1 MEFEFKLADLGEGIA
16 EAEIRSWLV
25 KVGDQVEEHQSVVEV
40 ETDKA
45 LVELPTPRSGRVVK
59 LHYPEGAIVPVGA
72 TLLTVLEG
80 AAAEQPQTVEPVA
93 TEPAA
98 AERKESFGIVGQLP
112 EAAEEPEAAP
122 APPQPA
128 ATIQALPSVRVLAK
142 ELRVDLQQL
151 TGSGPDGS
159 ISAEDVRQAATR
171 SALPK
176 QAVVTEDGSYRKP
189 MRAVRRAIA
198 RNLLKSQQLTA
209 FVTNMDEFDVTR
221 LYDLKLRET
230 EHLAERGVQLT
241 FLPFFIKAVQHALL
255 EFPRFNARIDE
266 ENQEVIFHPQC
277 HMAIAIDT
285 ADGLMVPVLK
295 NIQQKSIIDLA
306 IELKSLAERAR
317 ERRISNE
324 EMRGSTITIT
334 NFGSYGGHYAT
345 PILNYPNVAIL
356 GCGRIRRKPWIYQ
369 DEIAIRQ
376 VLPLSLTFD
385 HRVTDGAE
393 ACRFTSRIGRYLEDP
408 GLLFIESV

>member
-1 MEFEFKLADLGEGIA
+1 MEFEFKLTDLGEGIT

-25 KVGDQVEEHQSVVEV
+25 EPGDRVEEHQPVVEV

-45 LVELPTPRSGRVVK
+45 VVELPTPKAGRVIRR
-59 LHYPEGAIVPVGA
+59 HHDIGAIVPVGA
-72 TLLTVLEG
+72 ALLTILEG
-80 AAAEQPQTVEPVA
+80 AAAEPPPLAPEET
-93 TEPAA
+93 AA
-98 AERKESFGIVGQLP
+98 RKESFGIVGQLP
-112 EAAEEPEAAP
+112 EAEEPVTPSTPEAA
-122 APPQPA
+122 
-128 ATIQALPSVRVLAK
+128 TGIKALPSVRALAG
-142 ELRVDLQQL
+142 ELQVNLAEL
-151 TGSGPDGS
+151 SGSGPDNS

-171 SALPK
+171 NALPK
-176 QAVVTEDGSYRKP
+176 TAIISDDGSYHKP

-230 EHLAERGVQLT
+230 EHLAERDLPLT
-241 FLPFFIKAVQHALL
+241 FLPFFMKAVQHALV
-255 EFPRFNARIDE
+255 EFPRFNARINE
-266 ENQEVIFHPQC
+266 ENHEVIFHTCC
-277 HMAIAIDT
+277 HMGVAIDT
-285 ADGLMVPVLK
+285 ADGLMVPVLR
-295 NIQQKSIIDLA
+295 NLQQKSIIDLA
-306 IELKSLAERAR
+306 EELKQLSERTR
-317 ERRISNE
+317 DRSISAE
-324 EMRGSTITIT
+324 EMQGSTITIT

-356 GCGRIRRKPWIYQ
+356 GCGRIRKKPWIYR

-385 HRVTDGAE
+385 HRITDGAE
-393 ACRFTSRIGRYLEDP
+393 ACRFLTRIGRYLEDP

>member
-16 EAEIRSWLV
+16 EAEIRGWLV
-25 KVGDQVEEHQSVVEV
+25 NVGDLVSEHQPVVEV

-45 LVELPTPRSGRVVK
+45 VVEIPTPRGGRVSK
-59 LHYPEGAIVPVGA
+59 LHHAEGAIVPVGA
-72 TLLTVLEG
+72 TLLSILEG
-80 AAAEQPQTVEPVA
+80 AAAEQPASPPAPPKPEPDQ
-93 TEPAA
+93 
-98 AERKESFGIVGQLP
+98 RKESFGIVGQLP
-112 EAAEEPEAAP
+112 EAVD
-122 APPQPA
+122 QPA
-128 ATIQALPSVRVLAK
+128 MPSVPEPAAGIKALPSVRALAK
-142 ELRVDLQQL
+142 ELHVDLQQL
-151 TGSGPDGS
+151 TGSGPQGS
-159 ISAEDVRQAATR
+159 ITAEDVRQTATR
-171 SALPK
+171 SALP
-176 QAVVTEDGSYRKP
+176 QRAVAAADGSFRKP

-230 EHLAERGVQLT
+230 EQLAERDLPLT
-241 FLPFFIKAVQHALL
+241 FLPFFMKAVQHALA
-255 EFPRFNARIDE
+255 EFPRFNAQIDE
-266 ENQEVIFHPQC
+266 ENKEVIFHTAC
-277 HMAIAIDT
+277 HMGIAVDT
-285 ADGLMVPVLK
+285 ADGLMVPVLQ

-306 IELKSLAERAR
+306 TELTQLSQQTRDR
-317 ERRISNE
+317 SISSE
-324 EMRGSTITIT
+324 QLQGSTSTIT

-356 GCGRIRRKPWIYQ
+356 GCGRIRKKPWIYQ

-385 HRVTDGAE
+385 HRITDGAE
-393 ACRFTSRIGRYLEDP
+393 ACRFLTRIGRYLEDP

>member
-16 EAEIRSWLV
+16 EAEIRGWLV
-25 KVGDQVEEHQSVVEV
+25 KEGDRVEEHQSVVEV

-45 LVELPTPRSGRVVK
+45 LVELPTPRTGRIGK
-59 LHYPEGAIVPVGA
+59 IHYPEGAIVPVGA
-72 TLLTVLEG
+72 TLLTVVEG
-80 AAAEQPQTVEPVA
+80 ADAEQPPAAEPV
-93 TEPAA
+93 A

-112 EAAEEPEAAP
+112 EAVDAPETATAP
-122 APPQPA
+122 LPA
-128 ATIQALPSVRVLAK
+128 ATIKALPSVRVLAK
-142 ELRVDLQQL
+142 ELHIDLQQL
-151 TGSGPDGS
+151 TGSGPEGS
-159 ISAEDVRQAATR
+159 ITAEDVRQVATR

-176 QAVVTEDGSYRKP
+176 RAVAAEDGSYRKP

-230 EHLAERGVQLT
+230 EHLAERGLQLT
-241 FLPFFIKAVQHALL
+241 FLPFFIKAVQHALI
-255 EFPRFNARIDE
+255 EFPRFNAQIDE

-285 ADGLMVPVLK
+285 ADGLMVPVIK
-295 NIQQKSIIDLA
+295 DIQQKSIIDLA
-306 IELKSLAERAR
+306 TELKSLSQRAR
-317 ERRISNE
+317 DRSISNE

-345 PILNYPNVAIL
+345 PILNYPNVALL
-356 GCGRIRRKPWIYQ
+356 GCGRIRPKPWIYQ

-393 ACRFTSRIGRYLEDP
+393 ACRFTTRIGRYLEDP